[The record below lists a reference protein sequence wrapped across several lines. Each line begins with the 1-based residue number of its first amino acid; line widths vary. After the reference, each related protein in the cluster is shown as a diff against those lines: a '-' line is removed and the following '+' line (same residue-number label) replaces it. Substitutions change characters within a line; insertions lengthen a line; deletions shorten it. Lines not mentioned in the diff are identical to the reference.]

1 MYLLDTDVISQL
13 RRQHPNRALL
23 AWLDSVRS
31 EDLHFSAMTIA
42 EIQRGIEKCRSD
54 DPDKARELTEWLDSQ
69 LLSGFEVLPFD
80 TRAAREWGRMMR
92 DQRGNLAQDAVIA
105 ATAHTRSLIV
115 VTRNVKDF
123 RRLGVA
129 YLNPFEFTG

>member
-13 RRQHPNRALL
+13 RRPRPNRALL

-42 EIQRGIEKCRSD
+42 EIQRGIEKSRSD
-54 DPDKARELTEWLDSQ
+54 NPDKARELTEWLDSQ
-69 LLSGFEVLPFD
+69 LLTGFEVLPFD

-92 DQRGNLAQDAVIA
+92 DQPGKLAQDAVIA